1 MQSLPIINNV
11 VSLNSVQ
18 ARWFCTFQPR
28 NPTGPL
34 EMKSYLGSISDE
46 TEHEDLMSKLKP
58 CFKCKAEKTIDSNN
72 TSCLGHDRMVVGFI
86 TTYAIITHHQ

>member
-1 MQSLPIINNV
+1 MYWKLVFS
-11 VSLNSVQ
+11 
-18 ARWFCTFQPR
+18 TFQPR

-72 TSCLGHDRMVVGFI
+72 TPLDRYFI
-86 TTYAIITHHQ
+86 I